1 MTNKKMDNAN
11 GSCDKG
17 VVNIKERINS
27 KGTENE
33 TNFKEHRDAAVKN
46 AATNSQQVSSK
57 RSLDDNDEALD
68 DDDDDTKRRKLTG
81 DERLKRNRERNRMHA
96 RKTRE
101 RKKKQS
107 FALQQRISEL
117 KIESNLL
124 RQMID
129 ERFTACA
136 LLGLSQQTNQ
146 DGESIPIMSSATIC
160 KKSALNHNA
169 SDVADNMNSEN
180 ASPIRRARR
189 RGKYSPQERERIRRE
204 RNRMHA
210 KRTRD
215 KKKLFLEA
223 SEQIIYEM
231 ETESRL
237 LREYLVS
244 VKLISVE
251 DSAQSEQRT
260 IQSKKEL
267 ALLKA
272 YSLQHDGNDDDE
284 QDDDDDDADDDED
297 DDEHDQD
304 QANNQDLSNYD
315 DNDDGDDEQ
324 GYHSGSDEKGSWGG
338 SNDGSNHDSTNGET
352 SADGDNSGSDK
363 GRRTSSSLSNVSST
377 SIQFERTQSSTS
389 TSRDGSTGSDN
400 GNSGDNGDNGSDNG
414 NSGDNGSGSNSSDD
428 QPN

>member
-1 MTNKKMDNAN
+1 MTNKKMDNN
-11 GSCDKG
+11 DSSCDKD
-17 VVNIKERINS
+17 VINMKERINS

-33 TNFKEHRDAAVKN
+33 TNFKEYRDVTVKN
-46 AATNSQQVSSK
+46 AVTNSQQVSSK
-57 RSLDDNDEALD
+57 RSLDDNNEAL

-146 DGESIPIMSSATIC
+146 DGESIPIMSSVTIC
-160 KKSALNHNA
+160 KKSTNHNGNDA
-169 SDVADNMNSEN
+169 ADNMNSEN

-223 SEQIIYEM
+223 SEQVIYEM

-267 ALLKA
+267 AMLKA
-272 YSLQHDGNDDDE
+272 YSLQHDGNDDDDDV
-284 QDDDDDDADDDED
+284 DDDDDDDED
-297 DDEHDQD
+297 
-304 QANNQDLSNYD
+304 QASN

-338 SNDGSNHDSTNGET
+338 SNDGSNHDSMTGDT

-377 SIQFERTQSSTS
+377 SIQFERNQSSGT

-400 GNSGDNGDNGSDNG
+400 GNSGDNGSDNG

>member
-1 MTNKKMDNAN
+1 MDNTN
-11 GSCDKG
+11 GSCDKDII
-17 VVNIKERINS
+17 NLKERINS

-33 TNFKEHRDAAVKN
+33 TNFKEHRDVTVKN

-57 RSLDDNDEALD
+57 RSFDDNNDALGD

-160 KKSALNHNA
+160 KKSTNHNGD
-169 SDVADNMNSEN
+169 DVADNMNSEN

-223 SEQIIYEM
+223 SEQVIYEM

-267 ALLKA
+267 AMLKA
-272 YSLQHDGNDDDE
+272 YSLQHDGNDDDDDV
-284 QDDDDDDADDDED
+284 DDDDD

-304 QANNQDLSNYD
+304 QANNQDFSNYD

-377 SIQFERTQSSTS
+377 SIQFERNQSSGT

-400 GNSGDNGDNGSDNG
+400 GNSGDNGSDNG

-428 QPN
+428 KPN

>member
-1 MTNKKMDNAN
+1 MDTSGINE
-11 GSCDKG
+11 KG
-17 VVNIKERINS
+17 AVALKKERTNS
-27 KGTENE
+27 KGTNIEYNLNDHVE
-33 TNFKEHRDAAVKN
+33 VVEKN
-46 AATNSQQVSSK
+46 AATNYQQVTSK
-57 RSLDDNDEALD
+57 RLLTDQYEVL
-68 DDDDDTKRRKLTG
+68 DDDTKRRKLTG
-81 DERLKRNRERNRMHA
+81 DERLKRNRERNRIHA

-117 KIESNLL
+117 KVESNLL

-146 DGESIPIMSSATIC
+146 DGESIPILSSATVC
-160 KKSALNHNA
+160 KKSSLDFTS
-169 SDVADNMNSEN
+169 SDIADMNVDI

-215 KKKLFLEA
+215 KKKLILEA
-223 SEQIIYEM
+223 SEQTIYKM
-231 ETESRL
+231 ENESKL

-244 VKLISVE
+244 VKLISAE
-251 DSAQSEQRT
+251 EAAQSDQRT

-272 YSLQHDGNDDDE
+272 YSLQLDGNDGE
-284 QDDDDDDADDDED
+284 EDDED
-297 DDEHDQD
+297 DDDEEDDDDQ
-304 QANNQDLSNYD
+304 NQDHEQVNVDSNYD

-338 SNDGSNHDSTNGET
+338 SNDGSNQESLNGET
-352 SADGDNSGSDK
+352 SGDGDNSGSDK
-363 GRRTSSSLSNVSST
+363 GRR
-377 SIQFERTQSSTS
+377 STS
-389 TSRDGSTGSDN
+389 TSSNASSTSLQFDRVQSNLSTSREGSTGSEN
-400 GNSGDNGDNGSDNG
+400 GNSGDNGSYNG
-414 NSGDNGSGSNSSDD
+414 NSGDNGSGTNSGDDSEKYSNTT
-428 QPN
+428 PNEQGR

>member
-1 MTNKKMDNAN
+1 MDNTN
-11 GSCDKG
+11 GSCDKD
-17 VVNIKERINS
+17 VINMKERINS

-33 TNFKEHRDAAVKN
+33 TNFKEHRDVTVKN

-57 RSLDDNDEALD
+57 RSFDDNNEALG

-160 KKSALNHNA
+160 KKSTNHNG
-169 SDVADNMNSEN
+169 SDVAENMNSEN

-223 SEQIIYEM
+223 SEQVIYEM

-244 VKLISVE
+244 VKLISLE

-267 ALLKA
+267 AMLKA
-272 YSLQHDGNDDDE
+272 YSLQHDGNDE
-284 QDDDDDDADDDED
+284 DDDVDEDDD
-297 DDEHDQD
+297 DDEHDQ
-304 QANNQDLSNYD
+304 ANNQDFSNYD

-338 SNDGSNHDSTNGET
+338 SNDGSNQDSTNGET
-352 SADGDNSGSDK
+352 SVDGDNSGSDK
-363 GRRTSSSLSNVSST
+363 SRRTSSSLSNVSST
-377 SIQFERTQSSTS
+377 SVQFERNQSSGT

-400 GNSGDNGDNGSDNG
+400 GNSGDNGSDNG